1 MHILVTGGAGF
12 IGSNLCDYLGFKGCQ
27 VSVVD
32 DLSSGN
38 ISNLSSVIDRINFY
52 QEKIEIFDFNKLSN
66 VDSVIHLAAQVTVQ
80 MSISSFG
87 TSSSSNI
94 LGAIKVIDY
103 CRLNEVPLVYAS
115 SAAVYGNLEL
125 GNDLS
130 SEIDL
135 LSPYASDKYVLE
147 IYAKTA
153 FKNYQLSSIG
163 LRFFNVY
170 GPRQDPENP
179 YSGVISIFID
189 RLLRSEKITINGG
202 YQTRDFIYVK
212 DAVETIY
219 KSIVLAQNT
228 VVCEQIN
235 VLTGKSVSI
244 DELATMLMKKIA
256 VNVEKEY
263 SILPAGD
270 PEGPEGTTEKMEN
283 LLNIDLK
290 DMISIDNGLSETVK
304 FIAGGQDNDL
314 LIY

>member
-12 IGSNLCDYLGFKGCQ
+12 IGSNVCDYLVIKGCQ

-32 DLSSGN
+32 DLSSGD
-38 ISNLSSVIDRINFY
+38 ISNLSSVIDNINFY

-66 VDSVIHLAAQVTVQ
+66 VDSVIHLAAQVSVHR
-80 MSISSFG
+80 SISSFG

-103 CRLNEVPLVYAS
+103 CRLNLIPLIYAS
-115 SAAVYGNLEL
+115 SAAVYGNLKL
-125 GNDLS
+125 GDDLN

-135 LSPYASDKYVLE
+135 LSPYASDKYMLE

-170 GPRQDPENP
+170 GPRQDPTNP
-179 YSGVISIFID
+179 YSGVISIFVD
-189 RLLRSEKITINGG
+189 RLLRSDKIIINGG
-202 YQTRDFIYVK
+202 YQTRDFIYVN
-212 DAVETIY
+212 DVVEAIY
-219 KSIVLAQNT
+219 KSVVLAKNT

-235 VLTGKSVSI
+235 ILTGKSVSI

-270 PEGPEGTTEKMEN
+270 PEGSEGTTEKMEN
-283 LLNIDLK
+283 LLNIDLN
-290 DMISIDNGLSETVK
+290 DMISIDIGLSETVK
-304 FIAGGQDNDL
+304 FIGGG
-314 LIY
+314 